1 MKLTPIAAID
11 LIAGQVVRLTQGD
24 FNQKTTYSSNP
35 VAVAKQL
42 EQLGFERLHLVDL
55 DGAKAG
61 KPQQL
66 SLLEAIA
73 RETSLK
79 IDFGGGLRSLEDFE
93 GVLNAGAQQVT
104 LGSLA
109 VENPALLESFIAQK
123 GASKLL
129 LAADVRNGWVVTR
142 GWTSQSALTITSYLS
157 NWLQKG
163 VSEVFVTDVANDG
176 ALRGPNFSLYQHL
189 LAELPQLQLIASG
202 GIRGPGDVQKLSE
215 LGCSGAIIGKALYEE
230 QVPRMRWIEL
240 LKKGV
245 YAG

>member
-1 MKLTPIAAID
+1 MKLIPIAAID

-24 FNQKTTYSSNP
+24 FNQKTTYSSDP

-66 SLLEAIA
+66 SILEAIA
-73 RETSLK
+73 SQTSLK
-79 IDFGGGLRSLEDFE
+79 IDFGGGLRSLEDFNS
-93 GVLNAGAQQVT
+93 VLNAGAKQVT

-123 GASKLL
+123 GAAKLL

-142 GWTSQSALTITSYLS
+142 GWTSQSTLAISSYLS
-157 NWLQKG
+157 KWLEKG

-176 ALRGPNFSLYQHL
+176 ALRGPNFSLYKQL
-189 LAELPQLQLIASG
+189 LADLPQLQLIASG